1 MDFELYHEFLE
12 VAKTLNQQGIIPL
25 LSGSLGVEQV
35 TGVDFYPDD
44 IDILVPGDP
53 RGFDEVSAEE
63 MIQQW
68 EAIAALMAKLGY
80 RLEDLHEHKFIRDKV
95 KIGFGVIETL
105 PGFAGIPLAELPEK
119 VDTGAHFYLP
129 TQQQFLQLYQS
140 SLEDSYRQDRNNHKD
155 LGKITVLEEV
165 LGKR

>member
-1 MDFELYHEFLE
+1 MDFELYHEFLQ
-12 VAKTLNQQGIIPL
+12 VTKTLNHMGITPL

-53 RGFDEVSAEE
+53 RGWNEIPAEE
-63 MIQQW
+63 MVHQW
-68 EAIAALMAKLGY
+68 SAILAAMAGLGY
-80 RLEDLHEHKFIRDKV
+80 RLEDLHEHKFVKDEVKV
-95 KIGFGVIETL
+95 GFGVIDTL
-105 PGFAGIPLAELPEK
+105 PEFAGIPLAELPEK

-129 TQQQFLQLYQS
+129 TQRQFLQLYQA

-155 LGKITVLEEV
+155 LGKITVLEEL
-165 LGKR
+165 LGKS